1 LHTQRVRSQLQT
13 LLPLFCDHPELAM
26 ILGQKARQR
35 AIDRYTLSQ
44 NITEL
49 EKLYA
54 QVLQSQPV
62 PIRGL
67 A

>member
-1 LHTQRVRSQLQT
+1 
-13 LLPLFCDHPELAM
+13 M
-26 ILGQKARQR
+26 LGQKARQR
-35 AIDRYTLSQ
+35 ALDRYTLSQ

-54 QVLQSQPV
+54 QVLQGQRLPV
-62 PIRGL
+62 RGL

>member
-1 LHTQRVRSQLQT
+1 ML
-13 LLPLFCDHPELAM
+13 
-26 ILGQKARQR
+26 LGQKARKR
-35 AIDRYTLSQ
+35 AIERYTLSQ

-54 QVLQSQPV
+54 EVLQKQRV
-62 PIRGL
+62 LIRGL

>member
-1 LHTQRVRSQLQT
+1 MSQ
-13 LLPLFCDHPELAM
+13 M
-26 ILGQKARQR
+26 LGQKARQR
-35 AIDRYTLSQ
+35 AMERYTLSQ

-54 QVLQSQPV
+54 QVLQNQHL

>member
-1 LHTQRVRSQLQT
+1 
-13 LLPLFCDHPELAM
+13 LLPLFCDHPEFGTL
-26 ILGQKARQR
+26 LGEKARQR
-35 AIDRYTLSQ
+35 AMERYTLSQ

-54 QVLQSQPV
+54 EVLQKQRVPV
-62 PIRGL
+62 RGL